1 VFSYYQQ
8 RELLLDERYLQDRR
22 VIFDSLILGLA
33 SPQQLQTWTQRCLPN
48 GSQLGEVLHSKTVDY
63 KTFKPLR
70 DGLFCE
76 RIFGPVHDYKCAC
89 GKTQPSDDVTFC
101 PECEVEYGP
110 STLRRRRLGYI
121 GLFSAVV
128 HIWYLKS
135 RPNYVA
141 VLLRKKAKA
150 IDALVYCTT
159 ALVDAHHAGILPR
172 PTPMLVK
179 TPAPPYAP
187 AYTVPVSTAFCCDP
201 LHKSKFLQYFT
212 SQPVEDDMPC
222 WPYLDP
228 AVAVEEYAW
237 DNLFDT
243 VHTDNPFSEMMQTHL
258 LSREQ
263 GIRNLLAST
272 GGDAV
277 ATLLS
282 RIDVNRLRQLLAG
295 EIRILNPKIRKLSSL
310 WIQYPSQIK
319 ILRLM
324 LQRRIKYMRRFSL
337 ADSFYRTRKNPAWM
351 VISTLPVLP
360 PDLRPIMVV
369 EGQVMASD
377 LNRLYQRVLFRNN
390 RMKRLRIL
398 DLENI
403 GYTKRLLQEA
413 VDSLIENGKGGKAP
427 VLNTNDQPLKSLSDR
442 LKGKRGRFRQNL
454 LGKRVD
460 YSGRSVIV
468 VGPKM
473 RLHSCGL
480 PREMALELFYPFLIR
495 RLLEKRYVENLVKA
509 KRYLDFGHPI
519 IWPILTEIMQQLPVL
534 LNRAPTLHRLGIQ
547 AFQPHLVSGQAILL
561 HPLVCSAFN
570 ADFDGD
576 QMAVHVPLSFH
587 ARAEAWKLLWSRNN
601 LLAPATGQ
609 PILVP
614 SQDMVLGCYYLTTDG
629 FTKTASRRPG
639 QIGSGLYFVTP
650 EDALQAFYQE
660 HISLITLV
668 WLRLHL
674 DVQSETA
681 QGPGEPTEIRLT
693 PHRDGLVIS
702 RTRQDRVAY
711 TMSTDDAAFT
721 RFYAHTIRQYI
732 RTTPGRILVNNL
744 LGMTP
749 KPLPE
754 AFYEQVEKEFQASDL
769 AYQVPWD
776 DILQHFE
783 DDAVNSPTAD

>member
-33 SPQQLQTWTQRCLPN
+33 SPQQLQTSTQRCLPN

-101 PECEVEYGP
+101 PECEVEYGS

-121 GLFSAVV
+121 GLFSAVA
-128 HIWYLKS
+128 HIWYFKS
-135 RPNYVA
+135 RPNYIS
-141 VLLRKKAKA
+141 VLLRRKAKA
-150 IDALVYCTT
+150 IDTLIYCTS
-159 ALVDAHHAGILPR
+159 ALVDAHYAGILPK
-172 PTPMLVK
+172 PTPMALQ
-179 TPAPPYAP
+179 TPAPLYTP
-187 AYTVPVSTAFCCDP
+187 AYSVPVPTSFCCDP

-212 SQPVEDDMPC
+212 SKPVKGDMPC

-228 AVAVEEYAW
+228 AVAVEV
-237 DNLFDT
+237 DTTNNLFDIAQ
-243 VHTDNPFSEMMQTHL
+243 TDNPFSEMMQTHL

-282 RIDVNRLRQLLAG
+282 RIDVNRLRHLLAG

-324 LQRRIKYMRRFSL
+324 LQRRLKYMRRFSL
-337 ADSFYRTRKNPAWM
+337 VDSFYRTRKNPAWM

-377 LNRLYQRVLFRNN
+377 LNRLYQRILFRNN
-390 RMKRLRIL
+390 RMRRLRIL

-413 VDSLIENGKGGKAP
+413 VDSLIENGKGGRAS
-427 VLNTNDQPLKSLSDR
+427 VLSTNDQPLKSLSDR

-480 PREMALELFYPFLIR
+480 PREMALELFYPFLLR

-519 IWPILTEIMQQLPVL
+519 IWPLLTEIMQQLPVL

-629 FTKTASRRPG
+629 FPKAAVRQSG
-639 QIGSGLYFVTP
+639 QVGSGLHFATP
-650 EDALQAFYQE
+650 DDALQAFYQE

-668 WLRLHL
+668 WVRMQL
-674 DVQSETA
+674 DVQTETA
-681 QGPGEPTEIRLT
+681 EKPEEPAEIQLT
-693 PHRDGLVIS
+693 PYRDGCIIS
-702 RTRQDRVAY
+702 RTRQSRVSYA
-711 TMSTDDAAFT
+711 MSTDDSAFT
-721 RFYAHTIRQYI
+721 MFYAHYVRQYI

-744 LGMTP
+744 LSTTP
-749 KPLPE
+749 KALPE
-754 AFYEQVEKEFQASDL
+754 GFYDQVEKEFQASDL
-769 AYQVPWD
+769 QYQVPWD
-776 DILQHFE
+776 DILQNFE
-783 DDAVNSPTAD
+783 NDAITVPSAD